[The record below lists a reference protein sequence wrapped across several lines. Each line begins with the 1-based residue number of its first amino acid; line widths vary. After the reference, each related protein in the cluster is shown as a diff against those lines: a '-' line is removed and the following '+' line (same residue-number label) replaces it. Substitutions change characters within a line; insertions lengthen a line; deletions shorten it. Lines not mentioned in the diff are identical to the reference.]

1 MVIAGP
7 YGAALLADMGARV
20 IKVDATP
27 EREQTIS
34 TGGGMTLINLKSY
47 AGKEA
52 IQINLQSTAGQRI
65 LHQRILHQLVSRA
78 DVLLQAVLAY
88 DGLAA

>member
-1 MVIAGP
+1 M
-7 YGAALLADMGARV
+7 LADMGARV

-34 TGGGMTLINLKSY
+34 TGGGMALINLKNY

-52 IQINLQSTAGQRI
+52 IQVNLQSPEGQKI
-65 LHQRILHQLVSRA
+65 IHQLIAQLRRS
-78 DVLLQAVLAY
+78 
-88 DGLAA
+88 AA